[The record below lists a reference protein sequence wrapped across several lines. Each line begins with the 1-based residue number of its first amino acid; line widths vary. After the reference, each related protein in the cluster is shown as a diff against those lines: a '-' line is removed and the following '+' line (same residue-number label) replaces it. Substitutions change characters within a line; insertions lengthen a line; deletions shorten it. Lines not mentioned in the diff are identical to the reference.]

1 MAGVSTVLAVEGHP
15 KHLGILSSYR
25 RRFGEEISR
34 RALSWFRLFIPRPP
48 PTPTIRIAPNNVIC
62 VLLSHNR
69 HVFCSILNPSVSS
82 HTCS

>member
-48 PTPTIRIAPNNVIC
+48 PPPP
-62 VLLSHNR
+62 LE
-69 HVFCSILNPSVSS
+69 
-82 HTCS
+82 